1 MGLGDDFR
9 SHNLETVRTSQKSH
23 QQLWNYIVN
32 GERAPVC
39 VCAQHLRST
48 LLVSILQL
56 PPCPGSAV
64 VMASPLPAG
73 VGQSLP
79 SVQQVK
85 DAAQTL
91 IEQVDVQH
99 TSSIEFRQKL
109 ATHFGLAPDGLES
122 MKADLRNVFEEVVVE
137 HLKKKKGSPA
147 AQPCDL
153 GPEAKNPRK
162 AYLITAPHPVKSVS
176 EDGHRLVAP
185 GTYSRAQ
192 VGGFLIAAL
201 AATQMNRLEPLVF
214 LLMAVFL
221 ERHKNGEVHFH
232 IALLADRCFRF
243 APFKRELLLKNGLAT
258 HWSCTHE
265 GYASC
270 VAYGYLPSP
279 AKRVEELDP
288 EPWAWAPEGK
298 THPPLAEAS
307 RAPVT
312 SKAWA
317 ARRERDRKERA
328 AEGKGDARVRD
339 VDLWPIVVKENIA
352 PDEICA
358 ERLMAYAK
366 RCGGPAMV
374 DFCFH
379 NWDKLPCIVARSW
392 KVERVDDV
400 VTKHSRTRM
409 QIVREACGAECKCG
423 GKWVS
428 TAQKVMRQNGID
440 ETEWRQA
447 ILKALVDGRAK
458 GNLVCH
464 AGKEGNEGK
473 SFLLKPFLLIFG
485 EDGVFVAPPKN
496 AFPLMG
502 LERARMVLL
511 DDWRFNEDIISYA
524 VQLLWFEG
532 APFVIAR
539 PQNQFTGHVRYSKD
553 DPVFLTTLLDDLTSL
568 KGKRFLKEGDVEMM
582 LKRLHVFKFTT
593 KISIPKNVAA
603 GCARCF
609 SRWLL
614 EAETVSGGPALPYA
628 SAPKSLAADSVAR
641 HLDTSQA
648 ESWTVRE
655 VVCFLETL
663 NLQHLGPAFVEN
675 AVDGL
680 MLCELEEK
688 DMVDN
693 LGLKPLQARK
703 VIRRLWA

>member
-1 MGLGDDFR
+1 M
-9 SHNLETVRTSQKSH
+9 
-23 QQLWNYIVN
+23 
-32 GERAPVC
+32 A
-39 VCAQHLRST
+39 AA
-48 LLVSILQL
+48 LL
-56 PPCPGSAV
+56 
-64 VMASPLPAG
+64 AG
-73 VGQSLP
+73 VGQGLP
-79 SVQQVK
+79 SVQQVQE
-85 DAAQTL
+85 AAKTL
-91 IEQVDVQH
+91 VEKVDVHH
-99 TSSIEFRQKL
+99 TSSGEFRQKL
-109 ATHFGLAPDGLES
+109 AGHFGLAPDGLES
-122 MKADLRNVFEEVVVE
+122 MKDDLRSVFEETVRE
-137 HLKKKKGSPA
+137 HLKMKKGSPA
-147 AQPCDL
+147 GQLDDL

-162 AYLITAPHPVKSVS
+162 AYLVTAPHPVKDLSG
-176 EDGHRLVAP
+176 DGHKLVAP
-185 GTYSRAQ
+185 GTYTRAQ
-192 VGGFLIAAL
+192 ISGFLLAAL
-201 AATQMNRLEPLVF
+201 AATQTNRLEPLVF
-214 LLMAVFL
+214 LFMAVFL
-221 ERHKNGEVHFH
+221 ERHQNGQVHFH
-232 IALLADRCFRF
+232 VALLADRCFRF
-243 APFKRELLLKNGLAT
+243 APFKRELLLKHGLAT

-279 AKRVEELDP
+279 TKPVGELDP
-288 EPWAWAPEGK
+288 EPWLWAPGGK
-298 THPPLAEAS
+298 PHPPLEEAS

-317 ARRERDRKERA
+317 ARREHDRKEKA
-328 AEGKGDARVRD
+328 AKGKGDSRVRD
-339 VDLWPIVVKENIA
+339 VDLWPIVIKENIA

-379 NWDKLPCIVARSW
+379 NWDKLPSIVARSW

-400 VTKHSRTRM
+400 VTMHSRTRM
-409 QIVREACGAECKCG
+409 QIVREACDADCRCG

-428 TAQKVMRQNGID
+428 AAQKIMRQNDID
-440 ETEWRQA
+440 QTEWRQA
-447 ILKALVDGRAK
+447 VLKALADGRAK

-502 LERARMVLL
+502 LERARLVLL
-511 DDWRFNEDIISYA
+511 DDWRFNEDIVSYA

-568 KGKRFLKEGDVEMM
+568 KGKRFLKQGDVEMM
-582 LKRLHVFKFTT
+582 LKRLHVFKFTA

-609 SRWLL
+609 SRWLA
-614 EAETVSGGPALPYA
+614 EAETVSAVSGLPLVSA
-628 SAPKSLAADSVAR
+628 SLRPTEDATAR
-641 HLDTSQA
+641 LLDTSQA
-648 ESWTVRE
+648 ESWSVHE

-680 MLCELEEK
+680 MLCELAEG
-688 DMVDN
+688 DLVDN

-703 VIRRLWA
+703 VVRRLWA